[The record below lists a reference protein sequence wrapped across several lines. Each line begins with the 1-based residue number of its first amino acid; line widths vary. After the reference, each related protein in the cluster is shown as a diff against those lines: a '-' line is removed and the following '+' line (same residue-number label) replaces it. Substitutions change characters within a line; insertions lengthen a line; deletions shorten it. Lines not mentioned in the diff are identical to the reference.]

1 MPERVSKEER
11 VISMTVEKARQVKE
25 LLRESME
32 GNRLPD
38 EKDDRMEQVKVKRPK
53 AEKDKTK
60 IENQEGTHSG
70 YGKAGETTQFK
81 KMDMTVGDGYA
92 KDLGDSVQ
100 FGRYEDKN
108 KNIVVGKSALRSIL
122 ERYNKEVREKK
133 GMPPL
138 KRLTQITMSSGP
150 TGDFMKF
157 LRDIFNYQ

>member
-1 MPERVSKEER
+1 VSKEER

>member
-1 MPERVSKEER
+1 VPERVSKEER

>member
-1 MPERVSKEER
+1 VPERVSKEER

-38 EKDDRMEQVKVKRPK
+38 EKDDRMEQVKVKRQK